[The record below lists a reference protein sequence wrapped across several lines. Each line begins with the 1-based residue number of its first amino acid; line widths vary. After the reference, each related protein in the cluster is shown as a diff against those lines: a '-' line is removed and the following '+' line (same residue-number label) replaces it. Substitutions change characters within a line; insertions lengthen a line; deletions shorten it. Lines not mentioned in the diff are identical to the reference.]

1 MSFESAANIL
11 KHAYENNYAVG
22 YFESWDLVSIQGVI
36 DAAEESQ
43 APVIIGFS
51 GDFLVNP
58 EREAEEHIEIYG
70 ALARA
75 AADTAKV
82 PCAVILNECPR
93 SDWVKKAMDCG
104 FNLVMFSDDDAPYE
118 DYVKQVANLCE
129 LAHSKGATIEASV
142 GKLSSGDPRFATD
155 EADPSDPHVVSDFVK
170 RTNVDFVAVSV
181 GNVHVMTTGQT
192 ALDLERLKLISDKV
206 KIPLVLHGGSGI
218 APESLRQAIDLGVSK
233 VNYGTYLK
241 QRYLSAV
248 RAALQNRNADPHHL
262 LGYGGKED
270 VLTIGRRAV
279 RDAVLERIDLLG
291 CCGKA

>member
-1 MSFESAANIL
+1 MPFESATKIL
-11 KHAYENNYAVG
+11 NHAYENNYAVG

-36 DAAEESQ
+36 DAAEESRS
-43 APVIIGFS
+43 PIIIGFS
-51 GDFLVNP
+51 GDFLSRP

-82 PCAVILNECPR
+82 PCAVIFNECPR
-93 SDWVKKAMDCG
+93 SDWVKKAMVSG
-104 FNLVMFSDDDAPYE
+104 FNLVMFSDHDAPYE
-118 DYVKQVANLCE
+118 GYLRQVASLCE
-129 LAHSKGATIEASV
+129 LAHSKGVAMEAEV
-142 GKLSSGDPRFATD
+142 GELSSGDPRFGEA
-155 EADPSDPHVVSDFVK
+155 EADPSDPQTVVDFVK
-170 RTNVDFVAVSV
+170 RTKVDVVSVSV
-181 GNVHVMTTGQT
+181 GNVHVMTKGQIE
-192 ALDLERLKLISDKV
+192 LDLERLKLIADKV

-218 APESLRQAIDLGVSK
+218 APESLRHAIAFGVSK
-233 VNYGTYLK
+233 INYGTYLK
-241 QRYLSAV
+241 QHYLSAV
-248 RAALQNRNADPHHL
+248 RSALQNRNANPHHL

>member
-1 MSFESAANIL
+1 MPFESAAKIL
-11 KHAYENNYAVG
+11 KHAYEHHYAVG
-22 YFESWDLVSIQGVI
+22 YFESWDLVSIQGVL
-36 DAAEESQ
+36 DAAEQSQ
-43 APVIIGFS
+43 SPIIIGFS
-51 GDFLVNP
+51 GDFLTNP
-58 EREAEEHIEIYG
+58 EREAEEHIEMYG

-75 AADTAKV
+75 AAHTARV

-93 SDWVKKAMDCG
+93 SDWVEQAMVSG
-104 FNLVMFSDDDAPYE
+104 FNLVMFSDHDAPYE

-129 LAHSKGATIEASV
+129 LAHSKGVAMEAEV
-142 GKLSSGDPRFATD
+142 GELSSGDPRFGTVKA
-155 EADPSDPHVVSDFVK
+155 APSDPQVVFDFVK
-170 RTNVDFVAVSV
+170 RTQVDVVSVSV

-192 ALDLERLKLISDKV
+192 ELDLERLKLISEKV

-218 APESLRQAIDLGVSK
+218 APESLRQAIEFGVSK

-248 RAALQNRNADPHHL
+248 RSALQNRNVNPHHL

-279 RDAVLERIDLLG
+279 RDAVLERIGLLG